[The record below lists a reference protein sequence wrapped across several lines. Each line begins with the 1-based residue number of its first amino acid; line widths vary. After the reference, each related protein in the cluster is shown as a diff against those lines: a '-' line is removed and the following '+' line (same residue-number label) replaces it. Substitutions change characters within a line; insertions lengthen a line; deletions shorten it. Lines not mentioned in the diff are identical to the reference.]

1 MGSFILFRRSKNGI
15 GQVICVREFNKT
27 EVKCKEKIG
36 QKLSFFVIHYH
47 FHFRVFGEFN
57 QRGGKCEEK
66 IEQKLSFSAFT
77 FTFR

>member
-1 MGSFILFRRSKNGI
+1 MGSLILFRRSKNGI

-47 FHFRVFGEFN
+47 FHFRIFGEFN
-57 QRGGKCEEK
+57 QRKVKCEED
-66 IEQKLSFSAFT
+66 IEQKLKF
-77 FTFR
+77 